1 MSAPPPNWCI
11 PFQALVLSKRVFQR
25 AAGAPHRGNIF
36 GAAAVLLF
44 GGCSLYAV
52 LTQ

>member
-1 MSAPPPNWCI
+1 MRRRPDHLGARPG
-11 PFQALVLSKRVFQR
+11 KTKR